1 MLKLRC
7 HGWLISAPSYL
18 EVGADGLP
26 GAAHSHLTQKVLSPR
41 RPVVGVKT
49 EAGEAC
55 LSHGGRAQYLER
67 VAFTWVHATRSTS
80 LFFEHLHTFR

>member
-7 HGWLISAPSYL
+7 HGWLITAPSYL
-18 EVGADGLP
+18 EVGADGLS
-26 GAAHSHLTQKVLSPR
+26 AAGHFHLTQKVLSPLR
-41 RPVVGVKT
+41 LEVGVKT

-67 VAFTWVHATRSTS
+67 VAFTWVHATRSMKA
-80 LFFEHLHTFR
+80 